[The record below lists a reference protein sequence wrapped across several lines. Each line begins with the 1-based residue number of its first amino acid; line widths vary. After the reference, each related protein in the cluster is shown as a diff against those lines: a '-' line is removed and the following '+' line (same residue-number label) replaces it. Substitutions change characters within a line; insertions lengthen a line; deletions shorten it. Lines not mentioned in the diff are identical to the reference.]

1 MSSDD
6 EDELCRFG
14 TPLDPIEEGK
24 LNHLINVNSTLNTHN
39 HKNSGHFFP
48 LSDEVPSAKKIT
60 LADQIAVDSN
70 GRRRFHG
77 AFTGGFSAGFWNT
90 VGSRE
95 GWVPSEFKSSRGEKA
110 TRRMQ
115 QASDFMD
122 EEDVGEFGIAPQ
134 RIQTTDDFGPDAR
147 QRNKRKL
154 QSNSTAQGPIPGIP
168 VLELVLESCRDK
180 AAVRLLKRMDKRYA
194 ATLTEKPKK
203 SFSKPTEEDVDG
215 DEQMSS
221 KENDEPADSSAATA
235 DAAAETTDHKVY
247 KCDMGPIQRPT
258 KSHQNASDGSDTDDD
273 DEDDDD
279 DDDGDED
286 DLIFDTDEYDTIF
299 NNLKSNRFGLSY
311 VGLEKGDFFTTVGS
325 EVPNIQNNF
334 SILPTFT
341 MVDQNRKKVT
351 IRGQAFGVGAFEED
365 DDDIYGRDDMT
376 KYDFRLDTQK
386 DSGGPSKSGRNVER
400 GYISAFA
407 EAKQTPSRITTKNVF
422 RVKLPYGY
430 EPRNWLKR
438 KSRFGPETIA
448 TTSTAVIKGPADK
461 VIGRHDLTPD
471 QRGQILGDKKKETI
485 ILAATTSIDIDAKLK
500 AAGLKTMSF
509 TSGGVENKTDDPTS
523 TTHDLSS
530 KIDETL
536 AKFRNKSFVV
546 PESIPEICDR

>member
-1 MSSDD
+1 M
-6 EDELCRFG
+6 
-14 TPLDPIEEGK
+14 
-24 LNHLINVNSTLNTHN
+24 
-39 HKNSGHFFP
+39 
-48 LSDEVPSAKKIT
+48 
-60 LADQIAVDSN
+60 ADQVAVDSN

-95 GWVPSEFKSSRGEKA
+95 GWVPSEFKSSRAEKA
-110 TRRMQ
+110 AQRVQ

-154 QSNSTAQGPIPGIP
+154 QSDAIAHGPIPGVP

-180 AAVRLLKRMDKRYA
+180 AAIRLLKRMDKKYA

-203 SFSKPTEEDVDG
+203 SVAKQTG
-215 DEQMSS
+215 DDEPML
-221 KENDEPADSSAATA
+221 KENDEPTDSPAD
-235 DAAAETTDHKVY
+235 ETTDQKVY
-247 KCDMGPIQRPT
+247 KCDMGPIQKPPSRR
-258 KSHQNASDGSDTDDD
+258 NDSDGSSDNDTED
-273 DEDDDD
+273 DDDD
-279 DDDGDED
+279 DDDGDE
-286 DLIFDTDEYDTIF
+286 LIFDTDEYDTIF

-311 VGLEKGDFFTTVGS
+311 VGLEKGNFFTTVGS
-325 EVPNIQNNF
+325 EAPNIQNNF

-386 DSGGPSKSGRNVER
+386 ESGPSKSARNVER
-400 GYISAFA
+400 GYICGFT

-422 RVKLPYGY
+422 RISLPYGH

-448 TTSTAVIKGPADK
+448 STSAAVVKGPADK

-471 QRGQILGDKKKETI
+471 QRGQILGDKKKE
-485 ILAATTSIDIDAKLK
+485 SITDIEAKLK

-509 TSGGVENKTDDPTS
+509 TSGGVENKSDNQPS
-523 TTHDLSS
+523 TQDLST

-536 AKFRNKSFVV
+536 SKFRNKTFVV

>member
-1 MSSDD
+1 MH
-6 EDELCRFG
+6 EH
-14 TPLDPIEEGK
+14 T
-24 LNHLINVNSTLNTHN
+24 LIRIP
-39 HKNSGHFFP
+39 F
-48 LSDEVPSAKKIT
+48 LSDEVPTAKKIT

-95 GWVPSEFKSSRGEKA
+95 GWVPSEFKSSRNEKA
-110 TRRMQ
+110 ARRVQ

-154 QSNSTAQGPIPGIP
+154 ESDATASHGPIPGVP
-168 VLELVLESCRDK
+168 VLELVLETCHDK

-203 SFSKPTEEDVDG
+203 SFSKPADDDVD
-215 DEQMSS
+215 EPMSM
-221 KENDEPADSSAATA
+221 KEGDEPADPSTAAASADETA
-235 DAAAETTDHKVY
+235 DQNKVY
-247 KCDMGPIQRPT
+247 KCDMGPIQRP
-258 KSHQNASDGSDTDDD
+258 KSRRNDSDDSNSGTDDD
-273 DEDDDD
+273 DDVDDY
-279 DDDGDED
+279 DED
-286 DLIFDTDEYDTIF
+286 DLVFDTDEYDTIF

-334 SILPTFT
+334 SILPTFS

-376 KYDFRLDTQK
+376 KYDFRLDKQK
-386 DSGGPSKSGRNVER
+386 ESGGPSKSARNVER
-400 GYISAFA
+400 GYIGAFTA
-407 EAKQTPSRITTKNVF
+407 AKQTPSRITTKNVF
-422 RVKLPYGY
+422 RVHLPYGY

-438 KSRFGPETIA
+438 KSRFGPETMA
-448 TTSTAVIKGPADK
+448 STSTAGIKGPADK

-471 QRGQILGDKKKETI
+471 QRGQILGDKKKE
-485 ILAATTSIDIDAKLK
+485 ATSVSDIDAKLK

-509 TSGGVENKTDDPTS
+509 TSGGVENKSDDLVAPT
-523 TTHDLSS
+523 TPDFSS

-536 AKFRNKSFVV
+536 SKFRNKTFVV
-546 PESIPEICDR
+546 PESIPEIGDR

>member
-1 MSSDD
+1 M
-6 EDELCRFG
+6 
-14 TPLDPIEEGK
+14 
-24 LNHLINVNSTLNTHN
+24 
-39 HKNSGHFFP
+39 
-48 LSDEVPSAKKIT
+48 PSAKKIT

-95 GWVPSEFKSSRGEKA
+95 GWTPSEFKSSRGEKA
-110 TRRMQ
+110 SRRAQ

-122 EEDVGEFGIAPQ
+122 EEDVGEYGIAPQ

-154 QSNSTAQGPIPGIP
+154 QSDVSTGPIPGVP

-180 AAVRLLKRMDKRYA
+180 AAVRLLKRMDKKYA
-194 ATLTEKPKK
+194 ATLLEKPKK
-203 SFSKPTEEDVDG
+203 TIAKSVNEDEANAI
-215 DEQMSS
+215 DE
-221 KENDEPADSSAATA
+221 ENDEPMTESTAETA
-235 DAAAETTDHKVY
+235 DQKVY
-247 KCDMGPIQRPT
+247 KCDMGPIQHLAR
-258 KSHQNASDGSDTDDD
+258 QNHSDGSNTESNTDDD
-273 DEDDDD
+273 SDE
-279 DDDGDED
+279 E
-286 DLIFDTDEYDTIF
+286 LVFDTDEYDTIF
-299 NNLKSNRFGLSY
+299 NNLKSNRFGLNY

-325 EVPNIQNNF
+325 EAPNIQNNF

-341 MVDQNRKKVT
+341 MVDQNRKKLT

-386 DSGGPSKSGRNVER
+386 DSGPSKSKRNVDR
-400 GYISAFA
+400 GYINGFS
-407 EAKQTPSRITTKNVF
+407 ESKQTPSRITTKNVF
-422 RVKLPYGY
+422 RVNLSYGY

-438 KSRFGPETIA
+438 KSRFGPETVA
-448 TTSTAVIKGPADK
+448 TASVPVVKGPAEK

-471 QRGQILGDKKKETI
+471 QRGQILGDKKKP
-485 ILAATTSIDIDAKLK
+485 LPSDIDAKL
-500 AAGLKTMSF
+500 AAVGLKTMNF
-509 TSGGVENKTDDPTS
+509 ISGAVENKANDLPMAQ
-523 TTHDLSS
+523 DLST

-536 AKFRNKSFVV
+536 SKFRNKTFVV
-546 PESIPEICDR
+546 PESIPEIFDRWIE

>member
-1 MSSDD
+1 M
-6 EDELCRFG
+6 
-14 TPLDPIEEGK
+14 
-24 LNHLINVNSTLNTHN
+24 
-39 HKNSGHFFP
+39 
-48 LSDEVPSAKKIT
+48 PSAKKIT

-95 GWVPSEFKSSRGEKA
+95 GWVPSEFKSSRNEKA
-110 TRRMQ
+110 ARRVQ

-122 EEDVGEFGIAPQ
+122 EEDEGEFGIAPQ
-134 RIQTTDDFGPDAR
+134 RIQTTEDFGPDAR

-154 QSNSTAQGPIPGIP
+154 QADATAQGPIPGIP

-203 SFSKPTEEDVDG
+203 PFDKPADEDI
-215 DEQMSS
+215 EAMSTN
-221 KENDEPADSSAATA
+221 EADEPADV
-235 DAAAETTDHKVY
+235 DGYAESPEQKVY
-247 KCDMGPIQRPT
+247 KCDMGPIQRT
-258 KSHQNASDGSDTDDD
+258 SRRNGSDGGNSDTEDD
-273 DEDDDD
+273 DEYDDV
-279 DDDGDED
+279 ED
-286 DLIFDTDEYDTIF
+286 DLIFDTDEYDAIF

-311 VGLEKGDFFTTVGS
+311 VGLEKGNFFTTVGS
-325 EVPNIQNNF
+325 EAPNIQNNF

-386 DSGGPSKSGRNVER
+386 ESGGPSKSARNVER
-400 GYISAFA
+400 GYLGGFS
-407 EAKQTPSRITTKNVF
+407 EAKQTKSRITTKNVF
-422 RVKLPYGY
+422 RVHLAYGY

-438 KSRFGPETIA
+438 KSRFGPETA
-448 TTSTAVIKGPADK
+448 ASTSTAVNKGPADK

-471 QRGQILGDKKKETI
+471 QRGQILGDKKKDAVT
-485 ILAATTSIDIDAKLK
+485 IDIDAKLK

-509 TSGGVENKTDDPTS
+509 TSGGVENKSSDQPS
-523 TTHDLSS
+523 QDLSS
-530 KIDETL
+530 TIDETL
-536 AKFRNKSFVV
+536 SKFRNKTFVV

>member
-1 MSSDD
+1 M
-6 EDELCRFG
+6 
-14 TPLDPIEEGK
+14 
-24 LNHLINVNSTLNTHN
+24 
-39 HKNSGHFFP
+39 
-48 LSDEVPSAKKIT
+48 PSAKKIT

-95 GWVPSEFKSSRGEKA
+95 GWTPSEFKSSRGEKA
-110 TRRMQ
+110 TRRVQ

-154 QSNSTAQGPIPGIP
+154 TDATAHGPIPGVP

-194 ATLTEKPKK
+194 ATLTEKPKLK
-203 SFSKPTEEDVDG
+203 SFSKPKDD
-215 DEQMSS
+215 DEPIVM
-221 KENDEPADSSAATA
+221 KENDDEPMDSSIA
-235 DAAAETTDHKVY
+235 DLADQKVY
-247 KCDMGPIQRPT
+247 KCDMGPIQRP
-258 KSHQNASDGSDTDDD
+258 SRRNDGDGSDSDSDSDSDD
-273 DEDDDD
+273 DEY
-279 DDDGDED
+279 
-286 DLIFDTDEYDTIF
+286 LQYIFDTDEYDTIF

-311 VGLEKGDFFTTVGS
+311 VGLEKGNFFTTVGS
-325 EVPNIQNNF
+325 EAPNIQNNF

-376 KYDFRLDTQK
+376 KYDFRLDSQK
-386 DSGGPSKSGRNVER
+386 ESGPSKSARNIEH
-400 GYISAFA
+400 GYINGFS

-448 TTSTAVIKGPADK
+448 STSTAVMIKGPADK

-471 QRGQILGDKKKETI
+471 QRGQLLGDKKKE
-485 ILAATTSIDIDAKLK
+485 SITDIDAKLK
-500 AAGLKTMSF
+500 AVGLKTMDF
-509 TSGGVENKTDDPTS
+509 TSGGIENKTEEKQPS
-523 TTHDLSS
+523 TQDLSS

-536 AKFRNKSFVV
+536 SKFRNKTFVV
-546 PESIPEICDR
+546 PESIPEIFDR